1 MAHAD
6 DQASVLDPPCVLSFD
21 RRDAAIIG
29 FVVPRPDMP
38 VVMGPAIAEL
48 QEALRSQGITRSGP
62 MFAHHLRMDNG
73 VFDVEVGFLVD
84 RPIKAAGRVR
94 PGALPAAAVVRATY
108 RGDYG
113 GLYKAW
119 SELRRWIDEHGH
131 ARTADLWETYLC
143 GPDKSVNPADWQTEL
158 NQPLRQ

>member
-6 DQASVLDPPCVLSFD
+6 DQPSVIDPPSMLVLD
-21 RRDAAIIG
+21 RRDAAIVG

-38 VVMGPAIAEL
+38 VVMGPVVAEL
-48 QEALRSQGITRSGP
+48 QEALRSQGITSSGP
-62 MFAHHLRMDNG
+62 LSVHHLRMDNG
-73 VFDVEVGFLVD
+73 VFDVEVDFLVD
-84 RPIKAAGRVR
+84 QQIEAAGRVR
-94 PGALPAAAVVRATY
+94 PGALPGSRVVRATY

-131 ARTADLWETYLC
+131 ARTADLWETYVC
-143 GPDKSVNPADWQTEL
+143 GPDKSVNRADWQTEL